1 MRRHRLPV
9 LLALCAG
16 ALTLAAPSARA
27 DPGGHHRGTRD
38 HAFVGKKADPSR
50 ASTSVG
56 IHVLPVPAGLG
67 GASGPHGPGG
77 ASSAGSGDGTSAGA
91 HSGSDNDI
99 SADVESGGKYDASSH
114 NGSGDQSRGNPR
126 FARPPGRAHGTSRG
140 RAHGASR
147 GRAHGAPHSR
157 RHGAPHHGYLP
168 FTGYGMTTIAL
179 SGTAAVLAG
188 AALLWAS
195 VKRRKRAGC
204 RPAPEIGAGPPR

>member
-1 MRRHRLPV
+1 MCRHRLPV

-27 DPGGHHRGTRD
+27 DSGGHHRGTRD
-38 HAFVGKKADPSR
+38 HTSVHKKADLSG

-56 IHVLPVPAGLG
+56 IHVLPGPAPR
-67 GASGPHGPGG
+67 GASGPNGPGG
-77 ASSAGSGDGTSAGA
+77 ASSGGSGDGTSAGA

-99 SADVESGGKYDASSH
+99 SADVGSGGKYDASSH

-126 FARPPGRAHGTSRG
+126 FARPPGQAHGTSRG
-140 RAHGASR
+140 RG
-147 GRAHGAPHSR
+147 HGAPHSR

-195 VKRRKRAGC
+195 VKRRKRAG
-204 RPAPEIGAGPPR
+204 

>member
-16 ALTLAAPSARA
+16 ALTLAASSARA

-38 HAFVGKKADPSR
+38 HASVDKKADPSR

-56 IHVLPVPAGLG
+56 IHVLPGPANPGLPGPANPG
-67 GASGPHGPGG
+67 GASGPNGPGG

-99 SADVESGGKYDASSH
+99 SADVESGGEYDASSH

-126 FARPPGRAHGTSRG
+126 FARPPGRAHGAARG
-140 RAHGASR
+140 RAHGAR
-147 GRAHGAPHSR
+147 HSR

-168 FTGYGMTTIAL
+168 FTGYSMTTIAL

-204 RPAPEIGAGPPR
+204 CPAPEMGAGPPG

>member
-9 LLALCAG
+9 LLAMCAG
-16 ALTLAAPSARA
+16 ALTLAAPSASA
-27 DPGGHHRGTRD
+27 DSGGHHRETRD
-38 HAFVGKKADPSR
+38 HTSMHKKADSAG

-56 IHVLPVPAGLG
+56 IHVLPVPAHPG
-67 GASGPHGPGG
+67 GATGPNGPGR
-77 ASSAGSGDGTSAGA
+77 ASSAGSGDGTFAGA

-99 SADVESGGKYDASSH
+99 SADVGSGGKYDASSH

-126 FARPPGRAHGTSRG
+126 FARPPGRAHG
-140 RAHGASR
+140 ASR
-147 GRAHGAPHSR
+147 GRTHGAPHPR

-188 AALLWAS
+188 SALLWAS
-195 VKRRKRAGC
+195 VKRRKRAG
-204 RPAPEIGAGPPR
+204 